1 MPFPP
6 TVPPP
11 AKKPRDWS
19 PRMWQGADYFTWLR
33 LLAQNRFAVEPAY
46 WYIAAICCVTTFAHT
61 VLRWLQ
67 HGLYGD
73 RVAATP
79 IDPPPV
85 FVVGHWRTGTT
96 LLHELLIL
104 DDRHTSPTFLQC
116 FTPCDF
122 LLTEGF
128 LKKYL
133 WFLVPEKRP
142 MDNVAVGWD
151 APQEDEFAL
160 CLLGHPSTYTDVA
173 FPNRP
178 PLDRG
183 ALDLGGL
190 SREQLRDWERGLVRF
205 LKAVQFHDRRRLV
218 LKSPPHTA
226 RIPTL
231 LKLFPGAKFV
241 HVVRDPFDVFP
252 STVNLW
258 AALTR
263 RHCLQTPRHPERI
276 EEKVMREFVTVYER
290 LKEAR
295 VLIPAGHFAEIR
307 YEDLTTDIVG
317 TLGRVYGELG
327 LGGFDRVKP
336 RLEAFAVAS
345 RGYEKNRWTLTPEQR
360 ATIRDQWG
368 DVIERYGYGGGEE
381 SATDEHG

>member
-1 MPFPP
+1 M
-6 TVPPP
+6 TAP

-19 PRMWQGADYFTWLR
+19 PRMWEGADYFTWLR
-33 LLAQNRFAVEPAY
+33 LLTRNRFAVEPGY
-46 WYIAAICCVTTFAHT
+46 WYILAACSFTTFVHA
-61 VLRWLQ
+61 VLRWVQ
-67 HGLYGD
+67 HGMLGD

-96 LLHELLIL
+96 LLHDLLVL
-104 DDRHTSPTFLQC
+104 DDRHTSPTFLHC
-116 FTPCDF
+116 FSPCDF

-151 APQEDEFAL
+151 KPQEDEFAL

-178 PLDRG
+178 PMDPG
-183 ALDLGGL
+183 ALDLSGL
-190 SREQLRDWERGLVRF
+190 TRWQRRAWERGFVQF
-205 LKAVQFHDRRRLV
+205 LKQVQFRDRRRLV

-258 AALTR
+258 GALTR

-276 EEKVMREFVTVYER
+276 EEKVLGEFRTVYDR
-290 LKEAR
+290 LEEAKP
-295 VLIPAGHFAEIR
+295 LIPKGDFAEIR
-307 YEDLTTDIVG
+307 YEELTADFSG
-317 TLGRVYGELG
+317 TMAKVYADLG
-327 LGGFDRVKP
+327 LGGFEAFRPK
-336 RLEAFAVAS
+336 LEAFVAANKH
-345 RGYEKNRWTLTPEQR
+345 YEKNLWTLTPEQR
-360 ATIRDQWG
+360 TKIQEAWG
-368 DVIERYGYGGGEE
+368 DVIARYGYAVE
-381 SATDEHG
+381 SEFGR